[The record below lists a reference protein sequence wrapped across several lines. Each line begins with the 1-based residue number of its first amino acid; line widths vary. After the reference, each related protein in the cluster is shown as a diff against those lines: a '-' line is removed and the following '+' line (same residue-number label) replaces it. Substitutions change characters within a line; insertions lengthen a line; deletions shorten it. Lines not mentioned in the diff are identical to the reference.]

1 MSQTL
6 AYVYAIVPST
16 ADVSAAPGGIDD
28 CPVLVESADGVA
40 ALVSM
45 VDAQV
50 YAAASLDERV
60 ADLSWLGTRA
70 VAHDRVQTWGSDA
83 GPLVP
88 LPMFT
93 LFSDRASVRRM
104 LDARADALAGALSHA
119 ALGREYG

>member
-1 MSQTL
+1 
-6 AYVYAIVPST
+6 
-16 ADVSAAPGGIDD
+16 
-28 CPVLVESADGVA
+28 
-40 ALVSM
+40 
-45 VDAQV
+45 
-50 YAAASLDERV
+50 SLDERV

-104 LDARADALAGALSHA
+104 LDARADALTGALSHA
-119 ALGREYG
+119 ALGREYGLRVFRIDAELTRVVDQLRERQSVIDGEVLTETWAT